1 VTTQTNQPQALA
13 ELVWAEL
20 AEVPDPELPVVS
32 VVDLGVVRR
41 VAVDGAT
48 VTVEL
53 LPTFVG
59 CPAIELMRSAVAER
73 LARVAERVEVTVTFA
88 EPWTS
93 GRISPEGRRKLRE
106 AGIAPPD
113 GTAPGGG
120 DGPLPLIPLIPVLA
134 AVPCPSCGSS
144 DTRLENPFGSTLCR
158 AMHWCAACRQP
169 FEEFK
174 PV

>member
-1 VTTQTNQPQALA
+1 VTTDVAGGQPTS

-41 VAVDGAT
+41 VEVDGAT
-48 VTVEL
+48 VRVEL

-59 CPAIELMRSAVAER
+59 CPAIDLMRSAVAER
-73 LARVAERVEVTVTFA
+73 LARVAERVEVSVSFA

-93 GRISPEGRRKLRE
+93 ERIS
-106 AGIAPPD
+106 A
-113 GTAPGGG
+113 T
-120 DGPLPLIPLIPVLA
+120 
-134 AVPCPSCGSS
+134 

-158 AMHWCAACRQP
+158 AMHWCASCRQP